1 MEVVNAG
8 SGDAF
13 NSDGG
18 HPFAA
23 DGPLYLCSRADPVPC
38 TNDRSPGP
46 WRGPGSGGERARG
59 GRTSTSRRARC
70 PPTLLGAVPSAIFG
84 GRTPT
89 RPSVDPAPAG
99 PGEIFGLES
108 TSREVHEGTM
118 RSAAVG
124 PAPPT
129 PRCGGVCHVPLPPR
143 PQEKKNCA
151 LRGAGGEIPGL
162 APPRGSSAAG
172 IWARAPPMHRCG
184 PRLGV
189 ARRAMLSCPTPT
201 HRSVSL
207 LLLPRH
213 IFHIHHFFIFS
224 LLSTSSSGKTEQ
236 AEVAAAPL
244 TEGAFGEGAR
254 GEGRAR

>member
-38 TNDRSPGP
+38 TNDRSRP

-89 RPSVDPAPAG
+89 RPSVPVDLASWPRGDFWSFA
-99 PGEIFGLES
+99 S
-108 TSREVHEGTM
+108 TSEVHEGTM

-124 PAPPT
+124 GACL
-129 PRCGGVCHVPLPPR
+129 PRRDVGVCAMCPPR
-143 PQEKKNCA
+143 PPRKKNCA
-151 LRGAGGEIPGL
+151 LGLQGLEEKYRGQPRVIGRRHPVHGRRCTGVDLVSGLLGEQCSPAL
-162 APPRGSSAAG
+162 AQPHRQTDRWCRFYCRG
-172 IWARAPPMHRCG
+172 I
-184 PRLGV
+184 
-189 ARRAMLSCPTPT
+189 
-201 HRSVSL
+201 
-207 LLLPRH
+207 H
-213 IFHIHHFFIFS
+213 IFSFF
-224 LLSTSSSGKTEQ
+224 L
-236 AEVAAAPL
+236 
-244 TEGAFGEGAR
+244 
-254 GEGRAR
+254 